1 MLHFNC
7 KEMKKISFNLIMLL
21 VAVLFSNCKKE
32 FLDTKPTS
40 SVDDTNIFTTTT
52 NAKNVINGIYRYMYT
67 QYSTQNQPGHGG
79 MMLQMDFMGEDIG
92 ISNASWY
99 TNIPNGAGNWISMRN
114 DAHIWV
120 EFPFRL
126 YYRVIG
132 NANAIIDNIDAAD
145 GSAADKAL
153 LKAEALTIRGW
164 AYHNLVRIFAK
175 RYDKSAKPNN
185 QLGVSMPLSA
195 KDVKLPRST
204 VEEVYAQ
211 INTDLDAAIV
221 LFGTSAPANK
231 SHVSIDAARA
241 IKANVAL
248 TMQEYEV
255 AATYAQQVITN
266 NKYTLMNETQYQSG
280 FNDISN
286 PEWIWGVFLQAD
298 QGVTFANYHAQISM
312 DGATTFVRDR
322 PKRINSAL
330 YDLIPATDV
339 RKKMWEPSP
348 TAANFPLPAATFS
361 RQPYMSRKFKIKTAN
376 TTLGDVPYIRLAEVY
391 LTLAE
396 ALANISGREGEARQ
410 KLFDLNRTRNASY
423 ALSTNT
429 GTALIEEILVYRR
442 VELWG
447 EGHRFYDLKRLNR
460 GLDRN
465 TAPNFVSATV
475 SETMVVP
482 AGDAR
487 WQWVIPRAEINA
499 NTNSK
504 QND

>member
-1 MLHFNC
+1 
-7 KEMKKISFNLIMLL
+7 MKKISFKITLLLI
-21 VAVLFSNCKKE
+21 AVLFSNCKKD
-32 FLDTKPTS
+32 FLDTKPTA

-67 QYSTQNQPGHGG
+67 RYSTQNQPGHGG
-79 MMLQMDFMGEDIG
+79 MMLQLDFMGEDIG
-92 ISNASWY
+92 LAVASWY
-99 TNIPNGAGNWISMRN
+99 TNTANGAANYIEMRN
-114 DAHIWV
+114 DADIWV

-132 NANAIIDNIDAAD
+132 NANAIMDNIDAAE
-145 GSAADKAL
+145 GPEADKAL
-153 LKAEALTIRGW
+153 LKAEALTVRAW
-164 AYHNLVRIFAK
+164 AYHNLVRLFAK
-175 RYDKSAKPNN
+175 RYDKAAKPNT

-195 KDVKLPRST
+195 KEVKLPRST

-211 INTDLDAAIV
+211 INKDLDAAIGF
-221 LFGTSAPANK
+221 FGTTAPANK

-241 IKANVAL
+241 VKANVAL

-266 NKYTLMNETQYQSG
+266 NKYSLMTEAQYQTG
-280 FNDISN
+280 FNNISN
-286 PEWIWGVFLQAD
+286 PEWIWGAFLQAD
-298 QGVTFANYHAQISM
+298 QGDTFANFHGQISL
-312 DGATTFVRDR
+312 DGNTTFIRDR

-339 RKKMWEPSP
+339 RKKMWEPAP
-348 TAANFPLPAATFS
+348 TATNFPLPLATF
-361 RQPYMSRKFKIKTAN
+361 RREPYMSRKFKIKEAS

-396 ALANISGREGEARQ
+396 ALANIPGREAEAKQ
-410 KLFDLNRTRNASY
+410 KLYDLNRTRNASY
-423 ALSTNT
+423 ALSANT
-429 GTALIEEILVYRR
+429 GAALIEEILVYRR

-460 GLDRN
+460 GLDRR
-465 TAPNFVSATV
+465 TAPNYVAASV
-475 SETMVVP
+475 GDVMVVP
-482 AGDAR
+482 AGDPR
-487 WQWVIPRAEINA
+487 WQWVIPRSEIQA
-499 NTNSK
+499 NTNTK

>member
-1 MLHFNC
+1 
-7 KEMKKISFNLIMLL
+7 MKKISFKITLLLI
-21 VAVLFSNCKKE
+21 AVLFSNCKKE
-32 FLDTKPTS
+32 FLDTKPTA

-52 NAKNVINGIYRYMYT
+52 NARNVINGIYRYMYT
-67 QYSTQNQPGHGG
+67 RYSTQNQPGHGG
-79 MMLQMDFMGEDIG
+79 MMLQLDFMGEDIG
-92 ISNASWY
+92 LSGATWY
-99 TNIPNGAGNWISMRN
+99 TNAANGAANWIEMRN
-114 DAHIWV
+114 DADIWV

-132 NANAIIDNIDAAD
+132 NANAIMDNIDAAEGPD
-145 GSAADKAL
+145 ADKAL
-153 LKAEALTIRGW
+153 LKAEALTVRAW
-164 AYHNLVRIFAK
+164 AYHNLVRLFAK
-175 RYDKSAKPNN
+175 RYDKATKPNV

-204 VEEVYAQ
+204 VEDVYAQ
-211 INTDLDAAIV
+211 INKDLDAAIGF
-221 LFGTSAPANK
+221 FGTATPANK

-266 NKYTLMNETQYQSG
+266 NKYSLMTEAQYQTG
-280 FNDISN
+280 FNSIAN

-298 QGVTFANYHAQISM
+298 QGDTFANFHAQISL
-312 DGATTFVRDR
+312 DGATSFIRDR

-330 YDLIPATDV
+330 YNLIPATDV
-339 RKKMWEPSP
+339 RKKMWEPNP
-348 TAANFPLPAATFS
+348 TTVNFPLPATTFK
-361 RQPYMSRKFKIKTAN
+361 REPYMSRKFKIKEAN

-396 ALANISGREGEARQ
+396 ALANISGREAEARQ
-410 KLFDLNRTRNASY
+410 KLFDLNKTRNASY
-423 ALSTNT
+423 VLSANT
-429 GTALIEEILVYRR
+429 GAALIEEILVYRR

-460 GLDRN
+460 GLDRR
-465 TAPNFVSATV
+465 TAPNYVAASV
-475 SETMVVP
+475 GDVMVIP
-482 AGDAR
+482 AGDPR
-487 WQWVIPRAEINA
+487 WQWVIPRAEIQA
-499 NTNSK
+499 NTNTK